1 MLTSLGALAGLITI
15 PILAV
20 IYLFH
25 RRPRVRQVSSL
36 MLWSLLKRPA
46 TGGTKR
52 EFLRLP
58 LTFWLEAAA
67 LLLMVIA
74 LAGPMLPRVSHKRP
88 LIVILDDSLSM
99 QAGSH
104 ATSQQRAQ
112 DFLKSDVL
120 DGQFDPVRFILAG
133 ETPQLSPLDQW
144 SCAAP
149 SANID
154 AALAFATQ
162 LAGPNALVMVVTDH
176 APPRPVGPRVR
187 WRAFGQPERNAGFI
201 VASRSRAG
209 RDRVML
215 QIAGDADTELSL
227 VANGKTIF
235 RQKPPKESFTLD
247 LPSGAGAIEARLSN
261 DAAAFDNRIF
271 LLPERRPPVA
281 VSLDITNEALKRDV
295 EQALNASGRALVTP
309 AGSLLITD
317 KPGHNGEWTL
327 EIISG
332 GKGVTHAGP
341 FLLDRTHPLTAG
353 ADLDGVLW
361 TASPGTLPG
370 SPVIL
375 ANNQP
380 LLTDDAHHFRL
391 RIDPSLSTLQRS
403 PAWPSL
409 IWNLLEMRSEAS
421 PGFRAANVVHGAVT
435 ELVLPP
441 NVESAR
447 VSPPDSPSRTIA
459 GPRGAHILPISA
471 SRPGLWSASAGNE
484 HYQFACN
491 ALNAEESDLSHAATG
506 TWNGW
511 TESSL
516 LGGGYEDVAW
526 LFLLGTLGVLAM
538 HMKVTA

>member
-1 MLTSLGALAGLITI
+1 MLTSVAALAGLVTI

-25 RRPRVRQVSSL
+25 RRPKVRQVSSL
-36 MLWSLLKRPA
+36 MLWSLLKRPS

-67 LLLMVIA
+67 LALLVIA
-74 LAGPMLPRVSHKRP
+74 LAGPMLPRVSHQRP

-104 ATSQQRAQ
+104 ATAQQRAH

-133 ETPQLSPLDQW
+133 EAPQLSPLDQW
-144 SCAAP
+144 SCNAP
-149 SANID
+149 AANID

-162 LAGPNALVMVVTDH
+162 LAGPNALVLVVTDH
-176 APPRPVGPRVR
+176 APPHPVGPRVR
-187 WRAFGQPERNAGFI
+187 WRAFGQPEKNAGFI

-209 RDRVML
+209 KDRVML
-215 QIAGDADTELSL
+215 GIGGDADAELSI
-227 VANGKTIF
+227 VAGETMILKRRVGQENLTI
-235 RQKPPKESFTLD
+235 E
-247 LPSGAGAIEARLSN
+247 LPSGTGAIEARLSN
-261 DAAAFDNRIF
+261 DAAAFDNRVV
-271 LLPERRPPVA
+271 LLPERRPPVS
-281 VSLDITNEALKRDV
+281 VSLDLANEALKRDV
-295 EQALNASGRALVTP
+295 EQALNASGRALITP
-309 AGSLLITD
+309 GGSLMITD

-327 EIISG
+327 ELAGG
-332 GKGVTHAGP
+332 GKGITHAGP
-341 FLLDRTHPLTAG
+341 FLIDRTHPLTAG
-353 ADLDGVLW
+353 VDLDGVLW
-361 TASPGTLPG
+361 TASPGSMPG
-370 SPVIL
+370 APVIL

-435 ELVLPP
+435 ELVLPA
-441 NVESAR
+441 NAESAR
-447 VSPPDSPSRTIA
+447 VSPPDSVARMMTA
-459 GPRGAHILPISA
+459 ARGARSLSISA
-471 SRPGLWSASAGNE
+471 SRPGLWSASAGSNR
-484 HYQFACN
+484 YQFACN
-491 ALNAEESDLSHAATG
+491 ALNPEESDLSHAASG

-511 TESSL
+511 TESALSS
-516 LGGGYEDVAW
+516 GGYENIAF
-526 LFLLGTLGVLAM
+526 LFLLGALGVLAM